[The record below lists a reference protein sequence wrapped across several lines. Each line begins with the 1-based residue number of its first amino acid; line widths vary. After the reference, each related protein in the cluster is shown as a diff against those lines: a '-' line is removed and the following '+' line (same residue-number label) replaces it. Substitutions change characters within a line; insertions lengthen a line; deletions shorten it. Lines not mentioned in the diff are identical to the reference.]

1 MRFPKTTRLA
11 DKSHYAEPGL
21 SFHPTIAAHPDVS
34 AFAPAVADAIWKS
47 VLEQRTATRIELHA
61 ACLMTDHLH
70 LLASP
75 REQDIISFVRN
86 WKSWTSWL
94 ARDAGHFGPIWQ
106 PGMWDRT
113 CRDERDYEETITYI
127 IRNPVAAKPS
137 KAKKTGHTRGA
148 NGGTNRWSRGAQPP
162 LNHKRATP
170 DTRGSGVGIAAANDS
185 FG

>member
-21 SFHPTIAAHPDVS
+21 SFHLTIAAHPDVS

-47 VLEQRTATRIELHA
+47 VLERRTATRIELHA

-127 IRNPVAAKPS
+127 IRNPVAAKLVESEEDWPHS
-137 KAKKTGHTRGA
+137 WCEWWNKPLE
-148 NGGTNRWSRGAQPP
+148 SRGSAP
-162 LNHKRATP
+162 A
-170 DTRGSGVGIAAANDS
+170 
-185 FG
+185 